1 MLSEIQKRSD
11 HNDQSRH
18 RPLNYHPMI
27 LGVSAFFVGVALA
40 TRRMKTL
47 TAQTKQL
54 SLDLTQMIIAVFE
67 HEIKRKGEA
76 IVQDIKC
83 NSSKIS

>member
-11 HNDQSRH
+11 HNYQSRH
-18 RPLNYHPMI
+18 RSLNYHPMI
-27 LGVSAFFVGVALA
+27 LSVSAFFLGVALA
-40 TRRMKTL
+40 TKRMGAL
-47 TAQTKQL
+47 IAQTKQL

-67 HEIKRKGEA
+67 HEIKRQGEA